1 MRDVPVKLDA
11 ELKKRIEEVSLRNN
25 RASDSIRLV
34 AVTKNVEVEK
44 IREASFLGI
53 SDIGE
58 NRIQEARSKLGGLER
73 LDLCW
78 HMVGH
83 LQTNKV
89 KYAVDIFEYI
99 HSLDSVRLAE
109 EIDRCSRI
117 KNKYQKV
124 FIEVN
129 TSGEETKFGVGG
141 DNIEA
146 FVSRVVEFKQLYLIG
161 FMTIAPFI
169 DDKDVIRESFRK
181 LRIIRDDM
189 SKKLNREL
197 YLSMGMSD
205 DFEIAIEEGA
215 NFIRLGR
222 AIFGERT

>member
-1 MRDVPVKLDA
+1 MAMISKNLSLIK
-11 ELKKRIEEVSLRNN
+11 EEIKKASLRSD
-25 RASDSIRLV
+25 RAPDSIKLV
-34 AVTKNVEVEK
+34 AVTKNVDIEK
-44 IREASFLGI
+44 IREASSLGV

-58 NRIQEARSKLGGLER
+58 NRIQEAKSKLG
-73 LDLCW
+73 DLKSLNICW

-99 HSLDSVRLAE
+99 HSLDSIKLAE

-129 TSGEETKFGVGG
+129 TSGEETKFGVSE

-146 FVSRVVEFKQLYLIG
+146 LVSRIVEFKQLDLVG
-161 FMTIAPFI
+161 FMTVAPFT
-169 DDKDVIRESFRK
+169 DNKDAIRGSFRR
-181 LRIIRDDM
+181 LRIVRDDI
-189 SKKLNREL
+189 SKKLNRKL

-215 NFIRLGR
+215 DFIRLGR
-222 AIFGERT
+222 AIFGERL

>member
-1 MRDVPVKLDA
+1 MISKNLNLIREK
-11 ELKKRIEEVSLRNN
+11 IEKTSLNSN
-25 RASDSIRLV
+25 RVSDSIRLV

-44 IREASFLGI
+44 IREASSLGI

-58 NRIQEARSKLGGLER
+58 NRIQEARSKLDDLKS
-73 LDLCW
+73 LNLCW

-99 HSLDSVRLAE
+99 HSLDSIKLAE

-129 TSGEETKFGVGG
+129 TSGEETKFGVSE

-146 FVSRVVEFKQLYLIG
+146 FVNRVVEFKQLDLMG
-161 FMTIAPFI
+161 FMTIAPFT

-189 SKKLNREL
+189 SKKLNRKL
-197 YLSMGMSD
+197 HLSMGMSD

-215 NFIRLGR
+215 DFIRLGR
-222 AIFGERT
+222 VIFGERE